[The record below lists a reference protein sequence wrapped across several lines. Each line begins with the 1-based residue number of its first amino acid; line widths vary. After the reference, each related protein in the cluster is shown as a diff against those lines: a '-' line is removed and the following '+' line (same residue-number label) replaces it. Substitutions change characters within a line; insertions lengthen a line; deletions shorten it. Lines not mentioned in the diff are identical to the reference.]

1 MQDGTAIP
9 ADEAGA
15 WLRKNQGDGVTV
27 TIVPA
32 KANPA
37 VYREIQEIL
46 FGPED
51 VSQTT

>member
-1 MQDGTAIP
+1 MQDGAIR
-9 ADEAGA
+9 AEEAGA
-15 WLRKNQGDGVTV
+15 WLREHAPEGVEI

-32 KANPA
+32 KPNPA

-51 VSQTT
+51 VAPAS